1 MGDHLKMRELA
12 RELIRDSIVE
22 DALAQFLSLALEHV
36 HDEHIKPLR
45 AEIERLRYV
54 LEGVRGAI
62 DTGRN
67 EPLQIWRDQI
77 EIALQASAALKRV
90 AP

>member
-1 MGDHLKMRELA
+1 MATILM
-12 RELIRDSIVE
+12 
-22 DALAQFLSLALEHV
+22 
-36 HDEHIKPLR
+36 LR
-45 AEIERLRYV
+45 AERDRLRYV

-77 EIALQASAALKRV
+77 NIALSCV
-90 AP
+90 IEETPT